1 VGELWRPGEFQHYEV
16 GASSR
21 PFGEGKG
28 KGKGKGKGTAEYGLL
43 RRVDL
48 ESAPKASQIFATKAQ
63 PTEYWNAK
71 AGGLLFQLCVPL
83 DSTAAR
89 YEDVMDRDER
99 FQAALSE
106 EGRYRLLVDA
116 ITDYAIY
123 MLDPTGRVI
132 SWNAG
137 ATRLTGY
144 NEEEILGQHF
154 SRFYTPE
161 DVANGAPERALTTAK
176 NGGRFEAEG
185 WRVRKDGTRFWGNI
199 VIDPIRE
206 PDGLILGFAK
216 VTRDLTERR
225 HAESEL
231 KHSEEELRLLVQGV
245 TDYAIYM
252 LDPKGIITNWNVGAE
267 RIKGYKPHEIIGEHF
282 SRFYTEEDRTKGL
295 PAVSLSTAERDGRFE
310 SEGWRVRHDGTWF
323 WANAVIDAV
332 YAPDGTI
339 AGFAKV
345 TRDIT
350 ERRAAQ
356 KELDQA
362 REALFQSQKVEAIGQ
377 LTGGVA
383 HDFNNPLMV
392 ILGSLELALKRAG
405 GNTQVIAL
413 LDNAMQAA
421 RRGVGLTKR
430 MLAFARRQDLELQ
443 PVDIPDLVRGMT
455 ELLQRS
461 LGPSISIE
469 TRFAL
474 ALPKVWADAN
484 QIESALLNLIVNA
497 RDAMP
502 DGGTI
507 IIAAQPAAIADGE
520 PGPLAP
526 GRYVRL
532 AVADTGE
539 GMDANTLARA
549 AEPFFTTK
557 GVGKGTGLGLSM
569 VHGLVEQLKGRM
581 AISSHKGQGT
591 TVEVWLPAAPAA
603 ARTAG
608 MTSEAPEPPA
618 AARPAGPMRI
628 LAVDDDALV
637 LMNTASMLEDL
648 GHQVLSA
655 ESAAQALEVLHR
667 ETVALV
673 ITDQAMPGMTGAQLA
688 ATIAPEWP
696 GLPVLLVTGYA
707 ELPDGVGVG
716 IPILSKPFS
725 LHQLADAIAA
735 IAPAVASEDDG

>member
-1 VGELWRPGEFQHYEV
+1 
-16 GASSR
+16 
-21 PFGEGKG
+21 
-28 KGKGKGKGTAEYGLL
+28 
-43 RRVDL
+43 
-48 ESAPKASQIFATKAQ
+48 
-63 PTEYWNAK
+63 
-71 AGGLLFQLCVPL
+71 
-83 DSTAAR
+83 
-89 YEDVMDRDER
+89 MDRDER